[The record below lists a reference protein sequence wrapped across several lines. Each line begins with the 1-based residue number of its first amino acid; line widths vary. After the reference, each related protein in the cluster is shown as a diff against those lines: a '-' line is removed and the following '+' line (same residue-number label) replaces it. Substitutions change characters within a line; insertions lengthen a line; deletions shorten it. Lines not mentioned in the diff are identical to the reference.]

1 MVHAMDFIKR
11 RLTSPD
17 IASEHLLPEMA
28 TRRGAAE
35 TDLPVPS
42 VLTVYGAGWCSDC
55 SRVRRHLDAQG
66 VRYDYI
72 DLGSDPIAQARLDA
86 AGIRA
91 IPVVVT
97 PGGRIMIEPSR
108 SELDAVIAG
117 GPAA

>member
-1 MVHAMDFIKR
+1 MVHGMDFLKR
-11 RLTSPD
+11 LLSSPGVASGSSPD
-17 IASEHLLPEMA
+17 VAS
-28 TRRGAAE
+28 GSAE
-35 TDLPVPS
+35 TGLPVPS
-42 VLTVYGAGWCSDC
+42 VLTVYGAGWCPDC
-55 SRVRRHLDAQG
+55 GTVKRHLDAQG
-66 VRYDYI
+66 VRYDYV

-108 SELDAVIAG
+108 SELDAVIAE

>member
-1 MVHAMDFIKR
+1 MVHGMDFLKR

-17 IASEHLLPEMA
+17 VASAHLPPEIV
-28 TRRGAAE
+28 TPGGSAE
-35 TDLPVPS
+35 TGLPVPS
-42 VLTVYGAGWCSDC
+42 VLTVYGAGWCPDC
-55 SRVRRHLDAQG
+55 GTVKRHLDAQG
-66 VRYDYI
+66 VRYDYV